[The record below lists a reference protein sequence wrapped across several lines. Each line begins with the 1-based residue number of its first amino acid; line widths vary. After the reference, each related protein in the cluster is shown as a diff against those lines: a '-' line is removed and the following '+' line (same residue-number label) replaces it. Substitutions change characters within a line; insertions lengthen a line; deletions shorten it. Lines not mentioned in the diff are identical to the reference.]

1 MHVIGPD
8 FRLRRLENMAKL
20 TRSGLPRRKPGPKPK
35 TLPSLHA
42 AVTDPLA
49 ICLQAYDSAP
59 DPKSAAEAFRR
70 SMPAMEHVST
80 AQWAGIVAQGM
91 ARRALSGREATTMLY
106 AAQVAA
112 KR

>member
-1 MHVIGPD
+1 
-8 FRLRRLENMAKL
+8 MAKL

-35 TLPSLHA
+35 TLTSLHA
-42 AVTDPLA
+42 TTADPLS
-49 ICLQAYDSAP
+49 ICLQAFDSAP
-59 DPKSAAEAFRR
+59 DPKSAADAFRR
-70 SMPAMEHVST
+70 AIPPMENVST

-112 KR
+112 RGR